1 MVSVRFPK
9 ILASSLG
16 ALGCDELLAFFF
28 IKFILDLA
36 VLKVKTTSLLTWS
49 VLEGPSDESRDI
61 CEGVLR
67 SLRGSEPRY
76 PRDAPLTPFASP
88 KYMVWLLARQ

>member
-1 MVSVRFPK
+1 MGAV
-9 ILASSLG
+9 LASSLG

-49 VLEGPSDESRDI
+49 VLEGPSMNRAI
-61 CEGVLR
+61 FARGVLR
-67 SLRGSEPRY
+67 PLRGSEPRY